1 MYFGTRYIRWLNEFL
16 REQDVFCRK
25 GFNHMLNIDDIQKI
39 LPHRPPFLLVDR
51 VDELEAGV
59 RAVGRKCVT
68 MNEPFFAGHFPG
80 KAVMPGVL
88 ILEALAQT
96 GALVMLSMEENKGK
110 IAYFAGIDKVKFKR
124 QVVPGDVLK
133 LEVEITKSKGSF
145 GVGSAVASVDGT
157 TAVEAIFTFAIN

>member
-1 MYFGTRYIRWLNEFL
+1 
-16 REQDVFCRK
+16 
-25 GFNHMLNIDDIQKI
+25 MLNIDEIQKI
-39 LPHRPPFLLVDR
+39 LPHRSPFLLIDR
-51 VDELEAGV
+51 IDELEAGK
-59 RAVGRKCVT
+59 RGVGVKCVT

-96 GALVMLSMEENKGK
+96 GAMVMLSLEQNAGK
-110 IAYFAGIDKVKFKR
+110 IVYFGAMDKVKFKR

-145 GVGSAVASVDGT
+145 GLGTAVAYVDGQV
-157 TAVEAIFTFAIN
+157 AVEAILTFAIG